1 MKQILTVLFLLL
13 LAVAPLSAQTVT
25 QPESITVTIT
35 GGGSIST
42 AANLAGCTVAGV
54 VVGTA
59 WTTANIAFTASVDGT
74 NYFAVYD
81 GFGSLVTVSA
91 AADRWIQLSP
101 ADTWGFRYVKVASVN
116 TATGAA
122 EAQAATR
129 TLRIICRK

>member
-1 MKQILTVLFLLL
+1 MKQILSVLVLLF
-13 LAVAPLSAQTVT
+13 LAVAPLSAQT

-42 AANLAGCTVAGV
+42 AANLQGCTVAGI

-59 WTTANIAFTASVDGT
+59 WTTANIALTASVDGT
-74 NYFAVYD
+74 NYYAVYD
-81 GFGSLVTVSA
+81 VFGSLVTISA

-101 ADTWGFRYVKVASVN
+101 ADTWGFRYVKIASVN

-129 TLRIICRK
+129 TLKIICRK